1 VDHGRK
7 RHRLKTSEPCGPR
20 VSQACTT
27 CSNDHLKCSDDK
39 PCKRCVTKKLVCQWP
54 GESVATTAT
63 KAVATENIALESYN
77 HHHHFRVQEDYSG
90 YIQLEVS
97 PITPDGNSVDTS
109 SLDALVPAFPDPIT
123 NILATPVWTPRGFP
137 EFGFATSVDL
147 NDLDLSFLESYNTE
161 IPFDYREAPSGQ
173 SISLPD
179 QESQSKTAA
188 FRNSHWH
195 FRPNSKDHVA
205 AEQHNLSLHPTSNH
219 VLPETRISISKRATE
234 KLTASSRDKVLAMVL
249 ERCRPE
255 NISKAVASFPSV
267 ELLDVLLQYC
277 LTSPVSQVDVFLHL
291 PTFNPNKKRPELLAA
306 VIAYGAVL
314 TGDPA
319 LTKLGLAIQ
328 ECVRTSAVS
337 LVVFSV
343 AMLQRANLV
352 SGTRTIPMSA
362 TSKSV
367 RPFSLHWKLASGAG
381 TAERWKLRKVCCSPS

>member
-1 VDHGRK
+1 M
-7 RHRLKTSEPCGPR
+7 
-20 VSQACTT
+20 
-27 CSNDHLKCSDDK
+27 
-39 PCKRCVTKKLVCQWP
+39 
-54 GESVATTAT
+54 
-63 KAVATENIALESYN
+63 
-77 HHHHFRVQEDYSG
+77 
-90 YIQLEVS
+90 QLETS
-97 PITPDGNSVDTS
+97 PITPNGNNVDTS
-109 SLDALVPAFPDPIT
+109 SLDALVPAFPDPVT
-123 NILATPVWTPRGFP
+123 NIFATPVWTPRGFP

-161 IPFDYREAPSGQ
+161 IPFDYFEIPSGQ
-173 SISLPD
+173 GISLPH

-205 AEQHNLSLHPTSNH
+205 AEQHNLSLHTTSNL
-219 VLPETRISISKRATE
+219 VPPETRISLPKRATE
-234 KLTASSRDKVLAMVL
+234 KLTASTRDKVLAMVL

-277 LTSPVSQVDVFLHL
+277 LTSPVSQADVFLHL

-314 TGDPA
+314 TGDSA

-337 LVVFSV
+337 LVVFSL
-343 AMLQRANLV
+343 AWLQEANLV
-352 SGTRTIPMSA
+352 SGIRTIPMSA
-362 TSKSV
+362 TSKSA
-367 RPFSLHWKLASGAG
+367 RLF
-381 TAERWKLRKVCCSPS
+381 